1 MPKQK
6 NILEYFDH
14 ILKTVRAMEEHA
26 QVFSE
31 LHSVAEELH
40 ELEQYIKTVFTT
52 LDNQFQNYM
61 NQVNLLSGLVDF
73 QRQIL
78 RTRNAQEAI
87 QQLFDFIQTQVPFQ
101 HAFIYTR
108 LSEDEQDYEILHPAT
123 ARATLYRK
131 LLTPENVQRMNRL
144 IADRDMA
151 ILLNSLQQF
160 QLDPPT
166 LKKMGARMAIMFPI
180 RLKDKFFGFG
190 MLLGKENAFQ
200 LQHLSFVNL
209 IVGLISLILFQH
221 YYFFHFKR
229 KLFKQL
235 KYKKILE
242 EVDYAE
248 YLEKGPL
255 LFFITDTRGVVL
267 QTNRAAMQKLELDEN
282 LIIGE
287 KFLSIIPDEHRKSFQ
302 NLMNKLKDGDIH
314 FYKCPV
320 TSANNEEF
328 VFEFYLAKAQLQDD
342 VDFIVILAVDATQQF
357 YREQLEKRN
366 ELLDEI
372 TQFSE
377 TIYEQINS
385 MLTLIVP
392 NVSLIKSKLPA
403 DHPLQKNVQTVENAL
418 SQTSKILQRFL
429 NYGLQEIEPPKEMNI
444 NDLIQSVIE
453 EFRQKVPPHV
463 DIQYALEPGL
473 PTTLLYEERIKK
485 LLRILLQNS
494 VEAIRDK
501 GYIKISTHLISLPR
515 DTLIN
520 SDKIFLKQ
528 GDYIE
533 ITVEDNGMGID
544 PKLLPH
550 IFKPFFSTKIKN
562 ELMGLGLFIA
572 YNIVRDLDGEIWAK
586 STPGECTKFFVYIPL
601 KGEEIM
607 QEVVPF
613 MEEAKVAQVS
623 KILVVDDEYNIR
635 SMLKEVLEMK
645 RYEVFTAGNGKEGVE
660 IFKRYANEIDLV
672 ILDMVMPVM
681 DGRTAFMEIKKV
693 KPDQKV
699 LIISGYA
706 QRENLEEI
714 LEKGASA
721 FMRKP
726 FQIEDILHKVQDILS
741 QKN

>member
-1 MPKQK
+1 
-6 NILEYFDH
+6 
-14 ILKTVRAMEEHA
+14 MEEHA

-31 LHSVAEELH
+31 LHGVAEELH
-40 ELEQYIKTVFTT
+40 ELEQYIKTVFET
-52 LDNQFQNYM
+52 LDHQFQNYLD
-61 NQVNLLSGLVDF
+61 QVNLLSGLVDF
-73 QRQIL
+73 QRRIL
-78 RTRNAQEAI
+78 RIRNAQEAI
-87 QQLFDFIQTQVPFQ
+87 QQLFDFIKTQVPYQ
-101 HAFIYTR
+101 HAFLYTR
-108 LSEDEQDYEILHPAT
+108 FGEDEQEYEILHPASEKP
-123 ARATLYRK
+123 ALYRQ
-131 LLTPENVQRMNRL
+131 LLKPENLQRMNRL
-144 IADRDMA
+144 IIDRDMA
-151 ILLNSLQQF
+151 VLLNSLQQF
-160 QLDPPT
+160 QIDPAFLT
-166 LKKMGARMAIMFPI
+166 KMGSQMAILFPI
-180 RLKDKFFGFG
+180 RLKDKYFGFG
-190 MLLGKENAFQ
+190 MLLAKENTFQ

-209 IVGLISLILFQH
+209 IVGMISLILFQH
-221 YYFFHFKR
+221 HYFFHFKR

-267 QTNRAAMQKLELDEN
+267 QTNHAALQKLGLDEN

-287 KFLSIIPDEHRKSFQ
+287 KFLTIIPEDHRKSFQ

-320 TSANNEEF
+320 VAADNHELI
-328 VFEFYLAKAQLQDD
+328 VEFYLAKAQLQEE
-342 VDFIVILAVDATQQF
+342 VDFIVILAVDATQQY

-366 ELLDEI
+366 ELLNEI

-377 TIYEQINS
+377 TIYEHINS

-392 NVSLIKSKLPA
+392 NVSLIKSKLPS

-429 NYGLQEIEPPKEMNI
+429 NYGLQEIEPPREI
-444 NDLIQSVIE
+444 NLNTLIQSTIE
-453 EFRQKVPPHV
+453 AFRKQLPPHV
-463 DIQYALEPGL
+463 EIQYSLEPGL

-494 VEAIRDK
+494 VEALRDK
-501 GYIKISTHLISLPR
+501 GCIKITTRMISLPR
-515 DTLIN
+515 DTLLN

-533 ITVEDNGMGID
+533 VTVEDNGMGID
-544 PKLLPH
+544 PNLLPH

-572 YNIVRDLDGEIWAK
+572 YNIVRDLDGEIWVK
-586 STPGECTKFFVYIPL
+586 SLPGEYTRFFVYIPL
-601 KGEEIM
+601 KGEKIM